1 MDIKSI
7 KSLADIMKGNDIQVI
22 EVTEGDFKIRMEK
35 GVSNNVI
42 VAPPV
47 TSNVPAVVPERS
59 LSVQQEA
66 PTALTVVKEG
76 IEVKSPMVGVF
87 YAAPSPDAEPFVKVG
102 STVKKGD
109 VLCIIEA
116 MKLMNEITAEQ
127 DGTITEVCM
136 KNGDVVEYSQVLFR
150 IK

>member
-1 MDIKSI
+1 
-7 KSLADIMKGNDIQVI
+7 
-22 EVTEGDFKIRMEK
+22 
-35 GVSNNVI
+35 
-42 VAPPV
+42 
-47 TSNVPAVVPERS
+47 
-59 LSVQQEA
+59 
-66 PTALTVVKEG
+66 
-76 IEVKSPMVGVF
+76 
-87 YAAPSPDAEPFVKVG
+87 
-102 STVKKGD
+102 